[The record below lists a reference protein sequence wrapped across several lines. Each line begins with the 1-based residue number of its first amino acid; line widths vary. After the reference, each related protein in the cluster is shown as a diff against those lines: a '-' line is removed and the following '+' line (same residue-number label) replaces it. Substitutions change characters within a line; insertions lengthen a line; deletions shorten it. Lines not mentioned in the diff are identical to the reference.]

1 MKVYGCVNNTN
12 INTFSEIKIDP
23 DMTLKQQLTTLEI
36 QLDNEESGVAGHCND
51 ILAVKE
57 ILLKLKTTPL
67 LSILQL
73 KHDDLDFI
81 CSMDESS
88 LNTKVL

>member
-1 MKVYGCVNNTN
+1 M
-12 INTFSEIKIDP
+12 S
-23 DMTLKQQLTTLEI
+23 LKQQLTTLEI
-36 QLDNEESGVAGHCND
+36 QLDHEESGVVGHCND
-51 ILAVKE
+51 IALKE

-81 CSMDESS
+81 SSMDESN

>member
-1 MKVYGCVNNTN
+1 M
-12 INTFSEIKIDP
+12 S
-23 DMTLKQQLTTLEI
+23 LKQQLTTLEM

-51 ILAVKE
+51 IIALKE
-57 ILLKLKTTPL
+57 TLLKLKSTPL
-67 LSILQL
+67 LSILQF
-73 KHDDLDFI
+73 KHDDLNFI